1 MHLENQT
8 HGEAMIQAL
17 RSYFTSKKAKIMS
30 TLVNKMSIFDGCSSS
45 DIEQLMITSHPEITS
60 PVRETLFP
68 STQHLYEQLTD
79 AEITE
84 VENKVLAQFGEL
96 EHQQL
101 RNWRSVSFPHFRR
114 EILRYGA
121 TVCPG
126 IFGARL
132 KLFPHNPPASVHSMM
147 RSTIFAGDVYSGD
160 MVMHAVEAAGFN
172 FQEGKNYLEFGC
184 SSAPL
189 LRNMYA
195 TQPKAN
201 WYGCDPVEDSI
212 AWAKQNFPYLNLVRN
227 DQTPPLDYQDDFF
240 EGAFA
245 ISIWSHF
252 SEAAALQWFDEMHRV
267 LKKGGFLMFT
277 NHGYRSLYY
286 YLIKQ
291 LRDVKTVSNIY
302 SEMLTTGYSF
312 HPIFKILNIPDSDLL
327 VDDWGDSYFTA
338 DWLIANMFPK
348 WKLVH
353 YTMGRN
359 QDNQD
364 VYVLQ
369 RN

>member
-1 MHLENQT
+1 
-8 HGEAMIQAL
+8 
-17 RSYFTSKKAKIMS
+17 
-30 TLVNKMSIFDGCSSS
+30 
-45 DIEQLMITSHPEITS
+45 
-60 PVRETLFP
+60 
-68 STQHLYEQLTD
+68 
-79 AEITE
+79 
-84 VENKVLAQFGEL
+84 
-96 EHQQL
+96 
-101 RNWRSVSFPHFRR
+101 
-114 EILRYGA
+114 
-121 TVCPG
+121 
-126 IFGARL
+126 
-132 KLFPHNPPASVHSMM
+132 
-147 RSTIFAGDVYSGD
+147 
-160 MVMHAVEAAGFN
+160 
-172 FQEGKNYLEFGC
+172 
-184 SSAPL
+184 
-189 LRNMYA
+189 MYA